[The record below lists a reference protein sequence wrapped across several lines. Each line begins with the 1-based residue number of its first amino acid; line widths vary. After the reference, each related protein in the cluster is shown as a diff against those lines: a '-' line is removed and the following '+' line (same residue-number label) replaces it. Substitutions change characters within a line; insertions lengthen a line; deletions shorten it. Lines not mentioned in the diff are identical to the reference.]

1 MTIDN
6 NIETTKVEYGT
17 TVQTD
22 DTINQTVDASV
33 INSNTNVS
41 DSKNKRAKGLSA
53 AELQDP
59 NNIEV
64 SIIDKEAPLIILFG
78 PPSCGKTMTLVRLT
92 RYLRDV
98 LGYTVTPIRSFRP
111 SYDENY
117 KDICDNYT
125 TLVNSNNAAESTDK
139 ISFMLVG
146 IIKEGRTICQ
156 ILEAPGE
163 YYFNPEDPNAQYP
176 AYVNNIINGGNR
188 KIWCMM
194 VEPDWEDQED
204 RRNYTN
210 RIAKLK
216 PRMKVKDKVVFVFN
230 KIDLTPFVI
239 SPGNVKMNLAIKN
252 VNDMYPG
259 IFTPFKNVNPITSLW
274 KSYNCDFVPFQTGDY
289 TQSTTGLK
297 FDQGPDEYC
306 EKLWNMLFSKIRG

>member
-1 MTIDN
+1 MPLD
-6 NIETTKVEYGT
+6 
-17 TVQTD
+17 
-22 DTINQTVDASV
+22 
-33 INSNTNVS
+33 NTNVTTTVTNDNVDQVDDITTAVDTTMISS
-41 DSKNKRAKGLSA
+41 DNKTKKAKGLSV

-64 SIIDKEAPLIILFG
+64 SIIDSEAPLVVLFG
-78 PPSCGKTMTLVRLT
+78 PPSCGKTMTLVRMT

-98 LGYTVTPIRSFRP
+98 LGYTVSPIKSFRP

-117 KDICDNYT
+117 RDICENYT
-125 TLVNSNNAAESTDK
+125 SLVNSNNAAESTDK
-139 ISFMLVG
+139 ISFMLVAV
-146 IIKEGRTICQ
+146 IKEGRTICQ

-163 YYFNPEDPNAQYP
+163 YYFNPEEPNAQYP
-176 AYVNNIINGGNR
+176 TYVNKIINGSNR

-204 RRNYTN
+204 RRNYSN

-216 PRMKVKDKVVFVFN
+216 PRMKVKDKVVFIFN

-239 SPGNVKMNLAIKN
+239 SPGNVKMNLAIKS
-252 VNDMYPG
+252 VKDMYPG
-259 IFTPFKNVNPITSLW
+259 IFTPFQNVNPITSIW
-274 KSYNCDFVPFQTGDY
+274 RSYNCDFVPFQTGDY
-289 TQSTTGLK
+289 TPSTTGLK

-306 EKLWNMLFSKIRG
+306 NKLWNVLLSKIRG